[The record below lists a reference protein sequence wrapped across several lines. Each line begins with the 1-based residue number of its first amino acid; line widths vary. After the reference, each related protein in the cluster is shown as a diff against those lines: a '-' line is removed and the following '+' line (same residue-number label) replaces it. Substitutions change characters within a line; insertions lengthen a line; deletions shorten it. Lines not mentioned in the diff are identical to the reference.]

1 MESQIEQKLIKQLE
15 DFKYVY
21 RADIKDRESL
31 EKNFREK
38 FNVRNYCHLSDS
50 EFDMLLSDLI
60 DKDVFK
66 CSKKLR
72 EKQLFYREDGLPLY
86 YNLINTD
93 DWCKNVYEVVTQ
105 LRINTQNSNQR
116 YDVIIL
122 INGLPLVQIE
132 LKDHKV
138 NPRKA
143 MQQIIDYKRD
153 KGNGYLNT
161 LLCFMQLFIVSN
173 ENETF
178 YFTNNND
185 NFLQFDAKEQ
195 FLPIYTW
202 ADSKNKKINDLYKFA
217 KIFLEKYVLG
227 EMICRYM
234 VLVNTD
240 KKVLIMR
247 PYQIYAVKRI
257 MDTIKNGRGN
267 GYIWH
272 TTGSGKT
279 LTSFKASTLLKS
291 EEDIQKCLFVV
302 DRKDLDRQTREEFNK
317 FQEGCVEE
325 NSNTSVLVRRLSS
338 REDYNKVIVTT
349 IQKLYKALSEDTYKW
364 ELENIKDDRLVFI
377 FDECHRSQFGQNHKA
392 IKKFFPNSQMFG
404 FTGTPIF
411 EENATYKQADGQE
424 GQYKTTKNVFGKL
437 LHKYTITHAINDLNV
452 LRFHIDYFKP
462 NDEIPENGYDKIAIV
477 KSILSKHDKSTA
489 NRKFNALFATS
500 SINDAIEYYRI
511 FKEQQRI
518 LSEQNPDYKPLNI
531 TCVFTPPLEAVKDN
545 EKTLNDIR
553 QLQEDLQ
560 QERDDNKT
568 DQSQKKA
575 ALVEII
581 EDYNKQ
587 FVSGYAQGDEKALK
601 SGFSLQEFDIYYQ
614 DVQLRIKNQKFS
626 NETYAHQNKID
637 ITIVVDMLLTGF
649 DSKYLNTLYVDKNL
663 KYHSL
668 IQAFSRTNRVLNDT
682 KPQGNILDFRGLQN
696 EVDKAV
702 ALFSGEDLDTKS
714 TIWLVEPKE
723 EVIKNY
729 KDAVSDL
736 EAFMHR
742 QQLMLSPE
750 DVYNICGNEAKCQF
764 INRFKQIQKLKTK
777 LDQYTDITEEEEQQI
792 ENILPSE
799 DMIGFRAAYLE
810 TAKTIKF
817 TKSADQDTINAN
829 NEELN
834 DDNIDFDYVLF
845 ASVIID
851 YDYIMEL
858 IAKWTGRETK
868 QKLTKEQ
875 IINII
880 KSSSNFM
887 DDGDEIIE
895 YINSLDKD
903 NLNGKTVDE
912 VKRNF
917 EDFKHQKYDNEIG
930 GIATDFQLGIDPLTA
945 FINRTLDRLILDG
958 DDITELFG
966 KLDLGWRER
975 VTKEKEFMSRIVPL
989 LKRMAK
995 GKEISGLNAWEE

>member
-1 MESQIEQKLIKQLE
+1 MESQIESELIKQLE
-15 DFKYVY
+15 ELKYKY

-31 EKNFREK
+31 ERNFREK
-38 FNVRNYCHLSDS
+38 FNVRNFCHLSDS
-50 EFDMLLSDLI
+50 EFDMLLTDLI

-93 DWCKNVYEVVTQ
+93 DWCKNDYEVVTQ
-105 LRINTQNSNQR
+105 LRINTANSNQR

-143 MQQIIDYKRD
+143 MQQIIDYKHD

-173 ENETF
+173 EEKTF

-185 NFLQFDAKEQ
+185 NYLQFDAKEQ
-195 FLPIYTW
+195 FLPIYNW
-202 ADSKNKKINDLYKFA
+202 ADSNNKPINQLNKFT
-217 KIFLEKYVLG
+217 KIFLEKYALG

-240 KKVLIMR
+240 QKVLIMR

-257 MDTIKNGRGN
+257 METIKNGKGN

-279 LTSFKASTLLKS
+279 LTSFKASTLLKN
-291 EEDIQKCLFVV
+291 EEDIEKCLFVV

-325 NSNTSVLVRRLSS
+325 NTNTAVLVRRLTSM
-338 REDYNKVIVTT
+338 EDSNKVIVTT
-349 IQKLYKALSEDTYKW
+349 IQKLYKALSEDAYK
-364 ELENIKDDRLVFI
+364 EDLEDIKDDRFVFI
-377 FDECHRSQFGQNHKA
+377 FDECHRSQFGRNHKA

-411 EENATYKQADGQE
+411 EENATYKQADGEE
-424 GQYKTTKNVFGKL
+424 GQYKTTKTVFGKL

-452 LRFHIDYFKP
+452 LRFHVDYFKP

-500 SINDAIEYYRI
+500 SINDAIEYYKI

-518 LSEQNPDYKPLNI
+518 MSETNSDYKPLNI
-531 TCVFTPPLEAVKDN
+531 TCVFTPPLEAVQNN
-545 EKTLNDIR
+545 EKTLNDVR

-560 QERDDNKT
+560 QERYDNKT
-568 DQSQKKA
+568 DQNKKKA
-575 ALVEII
+575 ALEEII

-587 FVSGYAQGDEKALK
+587 FIEGYAKGDEKALK

-626 NETYAHQNKID
+626 NETYAHKNKLD

-682 KPQGNILDFRGLQN
+682 KPQGNILDFRGLQD
-696 EVDKAV
+696 EVDRAV
-702 ALFSGEDLDTKS
+702 ALFSGEDLKNKS

-723 EVIKNY
+723 EVIRQY
-729 KDAVSDL
+729 KEAVSNL
-736 EAFMHR
+736 EDFMHR
-742 QQLMLSPE
+742 QQLTLSPE
-750 DVYNICGNEAKCQF
+750 DVYNICGNEAKIQF
-764 INRFKQIQKLKTK
+764 IKDFKQIQKLKTK
-777 LDQYTDITEEEEQQI
+777 LDQYTDITEQDEQQI
-792 ENILPSE
+792 EEILPSE
-799 DMIGFRAAYLE
+799 DIIKFRVAYLD
-810 TAKTIKF
+810 TAKAIKF
-817 TKSADQDTINAN
+817 EISSAQNEPDNGAN
-829 NEELN
+829 DFN
-834 DDNIDFDYVLF
+834 DDNLDFEFVLF

-858 IAKWTGRETK
+858 IAKWTGKETK

-887 DDGDEIIE
+887 DNSDEIIE

-903 NLNGKTVDE
+903 DINGKTVDE
-912 VKRNF
+912 VKKDF
-917 EDFKHQKYDNEIG
+917 EDFKQHKYDNEINS
-930 GIATDFQLGIDPLTA
+930 IASDFQLDKDRLMA
-945 FINRTLDRLILDG
+945 FITRTLDRLILDN
-958 DDITELFG
+958 DQLTELFEP
-966 KLDLGWRER
+966 LELGWRER
-975 VTKEKEFMSRIVPL
+975 VAKEKEFMARIVPL